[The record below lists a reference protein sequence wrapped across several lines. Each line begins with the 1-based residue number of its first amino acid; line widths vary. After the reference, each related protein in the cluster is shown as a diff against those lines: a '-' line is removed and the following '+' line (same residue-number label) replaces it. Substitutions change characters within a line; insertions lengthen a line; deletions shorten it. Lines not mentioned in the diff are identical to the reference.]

1 MSRSAAARGGVGA
14 SWRSSRLQQS
24 GLVRHLDRII
34 NISGDSRTANC
45 HSGSA
50 PNEVAENYGW
60 APWLCPYTD
69 GLVNV
74 SRARNGGV
82 GGDTSTM
89 WLSRMP
95 AIIANGGDAFFNL
108 IGTNDRGAANMTLA
122 QSQSNLLTGLAMQR
136 DAGKKVVVIA
146 ELPRGGASP
155 LSGQQLSNH
164 LAYREWQLS
173 VLPGLGYLVAD
184 PWPDMVS
191 LIPSEAAAG
200 LPRPGLFHD
209 GLHPGPSGARIIG
222 FHAAQQA
229 KLLFSRKLELP
240 TSEQAYNASTAPS
253 GNYGT
258 NSLMSGTAGIKN
270 AAANAVGDL
279 ADDWRLSASSWTGG
293 AVVLGR
299 EANPG
304 GGLRQTMTIS
314 GTVTALNSYMAMEQ
328 ILPLTLAA
336 GKKIKVIARVLHQG
350 LSGICGV
357 SLDIRFVRGGTAYY
371 MRSLDRYQD
380 TTPMDGE
387 LVDGPQETPVLTLDG
402 TETDIRA
409 RLVIYGCQNIPMSGV
424 VKFAQ
429 AKTVV
434 VA

>member
-1 MSRSAAARGGVGA
+1 M
-14 SWRSSRLQQS
+14 
-24 GLVRHLDRII
+24 
-34 NISGDSRTANC
+34 
-45 HSGSA
+45 
-50 PNEVAENYGW
+50 
-60 APWLCPYTD
+60 
-69 GLVNV
+69 
-74 SRARNGGV
+74 
-82 GGDTSTM
+82 
-89 WLSRMP
+89 
-95 AIIANGGDAFFNL
+95 
-108 IGTNDRGAANMTLA
+108 
-122 QSQSNLLTGLAMQR
+122 
-136 DAGKKVVVIA
+136 
-146 ELPRGGASP
+146 
-155 LSGQQLSNH
+155 
-164 LAYREWQLS
+164 
-173 VLPGLGYLVAD
+173 
-184 PWPDMVS
+184 
-191 LIPSEAAAG
+191 
-200 LPRPGLFHD
+200 
-209 GLHPGPSGARIIG
+209 
-222 FHAAQQA
+222 
-229 KLLFSRKLELP
+229 
-240 TSEQAYNASTAPS
+240 
-253 GNYGT
+253 
-258 NSLMSGTAGIKN
+258 
-270 AAANAVGDL
+270 
-279 ADDWRLSASSWTGG
+279 
-293 AVVLGR
+293 LGR